1 MAISYLWQKRDQPY
15 QKYHFG
21 MNMICTSL
29 VLQKNQKV
37 PDILHTLQGYLVE
50 DLWLHLHQ
58 IVQMSD
64 DIADQLKM
72 QLNKTKY
79 IYIYK
84 LEIQKGKEIKNWK
97 G

>member
-1 MAISYLWQKRDQPY
+1 
-15 QKYHFG
+15 
-21 MNMICTSL
+21 MICTSL

-37 PDILHTLQGYLVE
+37 PDILHTLQGYSVE

-64 DIADQLKM
+64 DIADPLKM
-72 QLNKTKY
+72 QLKKTKKY

-84 LEIQKGKEIKNWK
+84 LEIQKGKEINNWK

>member
-15 QKYHFG
+15 QKYHYG
-21 MNMICTSL
+21 MNTTCTSL

-37 PDILHTLQGYLVE
+37 PDILHRLQGYSVE

-64 DIADQLKM
+64 DIVDPLKM
-72 QLNKTKY
+72 QLKKQ
-79 IYIYK
+79 K
-84 LEIQKGKEIKNWK
+84 QKIQIRNSKRKRDQ
-97 G
+97 